1 MAKTNKTIFEIKK
14 RINNYYDH
22 SHVFGLEVKNRRF
35 DLEMTLYNVSKNI
48 CSMSYLCKVENNK
61 IVPNEYCVNEICN
74 KLDIDNKTLKAI
86 NNVERNLLKLTKS
99 YLYGEYNEIKIIF
112 NESKSLKSYASDI
125 ISFIYYISIKD
136 LANATTY
143 FNKVNNLV
151 SSMSNNEL
159 LIVSI
164 FETIYYYFNQDF
176 KSSIKILNYV
186 DKFCFEEELKLLS
199 RIIRFYDLIA
209 LNSPMIGSIYNELIL
224 QLTNLSKYK
233 LCEKINYA
241 MAISLL
247 KAKDYDS
254 LDSFIKKINKKEY
267 KSNID
272 ILKYIIRN
280 DIESLIKYD
289 DYDEASM
296 FYQTCRSLILK
307 TNFNNYSCNIYNIDE
322 FPLLI
327 EYLAIEDDYD
337 KMDFIVSIALEN
349 LSLYNEKFLID
360 YFVKEL
366 AKLSL
371 KKQKYKAL
379 ASSIF
384 KFEEGLDEEI

>member
-1 MAKTNKTIFEIKK
+1 
-14 RINNYYDH
+14 
-22 SHVFGLEVKNRRF
+22 
-35 DLEMTLYNVSKNI
+35 
-48 CSMSYLCKVENNK
+48 
-61 IVPNEYCVNEICN
+61 
-74 KLDIDNKTLKAI
+74 
-86 NNVERNLLKLTKS
+86 
-99 YLYGEYNEIKIIF
+99 
-112 NESKSLKSYASDI
+112 
-125 ISFIYYISIKD
+125 
-136 LANATTY
+136 
-143 FNKVNNLV
+143 
-151 SSMSNNEL
+151 
-159 LIVSI
+159 
-164 FETIYYYFNQDF
+164 
-176 KSSIKILNYV
+176 
-186 DKFCFEEELKLLS
+186 
-199 RIIRFYDLIA
+199 
-209 LNSPMIGSIYNELIL
+209 MIGSIYNELIL

-384 KFEEGLDEEI
+384 KFEEDLDEEI

>member
-384 KFEEGLDEEI
+384 KFEEDLDEEI

>member
-1 MAKTNKTIFEIKK
+1 MGNTNKTIFEIKK

-86 NNVERNLLKLTKS
+86 NNVERNLLKLIKS
-99 YLYGEYNEIKIIF
+99 YLYEEYEDIKIIF

-125 ISFIYYISIKD
+125 IAFIYYISIKD
-136 LANATTY
+136 LANATKY
-143 FNKVNNLV
+143 FNKVNNLL

-164 FETIYYYFNQDF
+164 FEAIYFYFNQDF
-176 KSSIKILNYV
+176 NSAIKILNYV
-186 DKFCFEEELKLLS
+186 DKFCFEEEIKLLS
-199 RIIRFYDLIA
+199 RIIRFYNLIA
-209 LNSPMIGSIYNELIL
+209 LNSPMIGTIYNELIL
-224 QLTNLSKYK
+224 YLTNLSKYN

-241 MAISLL
+241 MAISLVR
-247 KAKDYDS
+247 AKDYNS
-254 LDSFIKKINKKEY
+254 LDSFMNKVNNKEY
-267 KSNID
+267 ISNIN
-272 ILKYIIRN
+272 ILKFIVRN
-280 DIESLIKYD
+280 DIESLIKYE
-289 DYDEASM
+289 DYNNASM
-296 FYQTCRSLILK
+296 YYQTCRSLILK
-307 TNFNNYSCNIYNIDE
+307 TNYNNYSCNIYNIDE
-322 FPLLI
+322 YPLLI
-327 EYLAIEDDYD
+327 EYLSIEDDYD
-337 KMDFIVSIALEN
+337 KMDFITSIALDN

-366 AKLSL
+366 AKLAL

-384 KFEEGLDEEI
+384 KFEDDLDEEI

>member
-99 YLYGEYNEIKIIF
+99 YLYGEYHEIKIIF

-384 KFEEGLDEEI
+384 NFEEDLDEEI

>member
-384 KFEEGLDEEI
+384 NFEEDLDEEI